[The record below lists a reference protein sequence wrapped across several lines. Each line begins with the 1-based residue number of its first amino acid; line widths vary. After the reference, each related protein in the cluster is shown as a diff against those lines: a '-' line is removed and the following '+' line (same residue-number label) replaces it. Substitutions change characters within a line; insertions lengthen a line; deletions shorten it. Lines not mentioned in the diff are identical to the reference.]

1 LIAMPHATP
10 PLALSDSQLDQIM
23 RLAQPL
29 QPAARD
35 AFLRILAHEFRGR
48 HDIGDGELH
57 RVAVERSR
65 AIACSTRPIWRADT
79 CRGGRAGAAMASS
92 GRRPRA
98 SVRSRRAG
106 NSCRSPL
113 GQLPRTPKT
122 NDGPNFRVSKAPKL
136 DDGGDCHQDR

>member
-1 LIAMPHATP
+1 MAWLCITGFEREQARQRLGATETVGALRRTQATRWGAVRLELIAMPHATP

-57 RVAVERSR
+57 RVAVETIKSYRLFD
-65 AIACSTRPIWRADT
+65 APDLA
-79 CRGGRAGAAMASS
+79 RGHV
-92 GRRPRA
+92 PRWP
-98 SVRSRRAG
+98 SRRRNG
-106 NSCRSPL
+106 IIRSAAE
-113 GQLPRTPKT
+113 G
-122 NDGPNFRVSKAPKL
+122 
-136 DDGGDCHQDR
+136 